1 MTDKP
6 TRPANQPAPALLVLL
21 IVPVVGL
28 LIAAVMLLDNVRQ
41 SANPPTPLPV
51 TAPPMATLPNPNA
64 MVDAEILD
72 FSLPSLNGGTLTL
85 SGFRG
90 RPIFLNFWATWCE
103 PCQRELPAFQ
113 QFAQEQSAIPDG
125 AVIIAVNLGET
136 RGAVETYLRSVG
148 VSGIPIALD
157 EEGTVADQYGVFNL
171 PVTFIIDRQGVVR
184 QPHFG
189 ELKLDD
195 LAAYLSQTG

>member
-6 TRPANQPAPALLVLL
+6 SQPTNKPASALIVLLV
-21 IVPVVGL
+21 VPVLGL
-28 LIAAVMLLDNVRQ
+28 LAAAVMILDNVRQ
-41 SANPPTPLPV
+41 SASPPTPLPV
-51 TAPPMATLPNPNA
+51 TAPPMPTLPNPNA

-85 SGFRG
+85 SSFRG

-103 PCQRELPAFQ
+103 PCQRELPVFQ
-113 QFAQEQSAIPDG
+113 QFMQQQAALPDG
-125 AVIIAVNLGET
+125 AVIIAVNFGEA

-157 EEGTVADQYGVFNL
+157 EQGTVADQYGVFNL
-171 PVTFIIDRQGVVR
+171 PVTFIIDRRGVVR

-189 ELKLDD
+189 EMKLNDF
-195 LAAYLSQTG
+195 AAYLAQIG

>member
-1 MTDKP
+1 
-6 TRPANQPAPALLVLL
+6 
-21 IVPVVGL
+21 
-28 LIAAVMLLDNVRQ
+28 
-41 SANPPTPLPV
+41 
-51 TAPPMATLPNPNA
+51 

-85 SGFRG
+85 SSFQG

-113 QFAQEQSAIPDG
+113 QFAQEQAAIPDG

-148 VSGIPIALD
+148 VSGILVALD
-157 EEGTVADQYGVFNL
+157 EQVTVADQYGVFNL
-171 PVTFIIDRQGVVR
+171 PVTFIIDRRGVVR

-189 ELKLDD
+189 EMKLDD
-195 LAAYLSQTG
+195 LAAYLVQIG